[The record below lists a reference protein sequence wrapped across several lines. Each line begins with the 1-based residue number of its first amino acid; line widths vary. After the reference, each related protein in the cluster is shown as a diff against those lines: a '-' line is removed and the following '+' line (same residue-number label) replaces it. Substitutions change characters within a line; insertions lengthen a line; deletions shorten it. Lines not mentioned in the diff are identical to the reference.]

1 MKTRLIFLT
10 IIGLLAFS
18 AAASAQDQEQK
29 EESKVQY
36 TSIIDMLRR
45 QPGLQIG
52 MADAGVMP
60 RILIRGIGTNTD
72 QTQPLFV
79 VDGVIT
85 DNITYILP
93 NDVYSIEVIKDGTAS
108 IYGMQ
113 GANGVIEITTKTAR
127 EAAEKAA
134 KQAREAKSLARESKK
149 LEREAAKAAKA
160 AEKAA
165 AKAAKEAEKA
175 AKKAK

>member
-45 QPGLQIG
+45 QPGLQVG

-93 NDVYSIEVIKDGTAS
+93 NDVYSIEVIKDGTAAA
-108 IYGMQ
+108 YGME
-113 GANGVIEITTKTAR
+113 GANGVIEIKT
-127 EAAEKAA
+127 KAA
-134 KQAREAKSLARESKK
+134 VETQKLEAREAKSLARESKK
-149 LEREAAKAAKA
+149 LERQAAKEAKA